1 MKRLRVPKQD
11 ILSDFD
17 PLVSSDNHELANP
30 MKSQSE
36 GRRQRK
42 HSPNA
47 MRHTTTSPSTSRA
60 KLVVTRLQTKTGS
73 KAKLNH
79 AQAYPD
85 RLTSGEATSTQ
96 LDVAQNNIISA
107 ELERRKEDYCDRH
120 PIRVFIGTWNVNG
133 KSPDGPLTHYI
144 GRASFQPGDDISEN
158 KCSEMPHLLALG

>member
-1 MKRLRVPKQD
+1 MRRLQVPKNE

-36 GRRQRK
+36 RRKQRK

-47 MRHTTTSPSTSRA
+47 VRHTTGSPSSSRA
-60 KLVVTRLQTKTGS
+60 KLVSRLQTKTGS
-73 KAKLNH
+73 KAKLNQ

-96 LDVAQNNIISA
+96 LDIAQNNIIST
-107 ELERRKEDYCDRH
+107 ELEHRKEEYCSRV

-133 KSPDGPLTHYI
+133 KSPDEPLTAYI
-144 GRASFQPGDDISEN
+144 GRASFQPGDDISG
-158 KCSEMPHLLALG
+158 KIKHSEMPHLLALG

>member
-1 MKRLRVPKQD
+1 MPKSK

-47 MRHTTTSPSTSRA
+47 MRHTTGSPSSSRA
-60 KLVVTRLQTKTGS
+60 KLVNRLQTKTGS
-73 KAKLNH
+73 KAKLNQ

-85 RLTSGEATSTQ
+85 RLTGEATSTQ
-96 LDVAQNNIISA
+96 LHMAQNNIIST
-107 ELERRKEDYCDRH
+107 ELEQRKEEYCDRV

-133 KSPDGPLTHYI
+133 KSPDEPLTAYI
-144 GRASFQPGDDISEN
+144 GRASFQPGDDISEKN
-158 KCSEMPHLLALG
+158 KHSKMPHLLALG